1 MALKEDLEN
10 KINSYF
16 KESYEVEETTIV
28 PDTDYSKLTFGNKG
42 LTAELAFLYV
52 DIRKSSEL
60 HTTYGFTNAARI
72 YQSFHDICVRI
83 INHFDGNIRSFDGDR
98 VMGIFSGKSK
108 CTNAVK
114 SAMKIRWAVDE
125 LLSTHLKQPIKIGC
139 GIDFGKTLIIKVGK
153 GRDDNNKDLVWVGQ
167 ASNYAAHLSDIGN
180 NSIIISERTYN
191 RMGPSTTWKNADEKT
206 ENMWKYKHLTL
217 NNGKKIK
224 VLESNWTWGI

>member
-10 KINSYF
+10 KISSYF
-16 KESYEVEETTIV
+16 KEQYNVEETSIV

-42 LTAELAFLYV
+42 LTAELAFLFV
-52 DIRKSSEL
+52 DIRKSSEM
-60 HTTYGFTNAARI
+60 HTTYGFANAARI

-83 INHFDGNIRSFDGDR
+83 ITHFNGNIRSFDGDR
-98 VMGIFSGKSK
+98 VMGIFAGGSK

-114 SAMKIRWAVDE
+114 SAMKIRWAVNK
-125 LLSTHLKQPIKIGC
+125 LLSPHLKQPIKIGC

-180 NSIIISERTYN
+180 NTIIISERTYN
-191 RMGPSTTWKNADEKT
+191 RMGASTKWANTDEKT
-206 ENMWKYKHLTL
+206 QNMWKYKYLTL

-224 VLESNWTWGI
+224 VLESNWIWEM

>member
-1 MALKEDLEN
+1 MSLKEDLSN
-10 KINSYF
+10 KISSYF
-16 KESYEVEETTIV
+16 REPYKVEETTIV

-60 HTTYGFTNAARI
+60 HTTYGFANAARI
-72 YQSFHDICVRI
+72 YQSFHEICVRV

-98 VMGIFSGKSK
+98 VMGIFSGRSK

-114 SAMKIRWAVDE
+114 SAMKIRWAVDK
-125 LLSTHLKQPIKIGC
+125 LLSPKLEKPIKIGC
-139 GIDFGKTLIIKVGK
+139 GVDFGKTLIIKVGK

-191 RMGPSTTWKNADEKT
+191 RMGASVKWKNSEEKT
-206 ENMWKYKHLTL
+206 ENMWKYKYFKL
-217 NNGKKIK
+217 NNGKEIK
-224 VLESNWTWGI
+224 VLESSWSWGI